1 MIQLADRADMIG
13 TIEALYPPDSKYN
26 ETAERGR
33 EFMDNLIGN
42 KVGYMNW
49 RSLPN
54 CDLLKL
60 ATAMLE
66 EDSVEEPA
74 ATTES
79 KYMQY
84 AGRGQ
89 RILIEEPSAITK
101 YPEFSAGWW
110 FQKLPEPYRG
120 KAIANITSDGV
131 FKSISVAIID
141 SFNWGAT
148 KQGGGYW
155 GKLYTRARKGEFD
168 GNNDLVTNRPIQ
180 DQFEREYSDGD
191 LLLDQMH
198 ADAPSPYDP

>member
-1 MIQLADRADMIG
+1 MIG
-13 TIEALYPPDSKYN
+13 TIEALYPPDSKYS

-66 EDSVEEPA
+66 EEGEEYSVEEPP
-74 ATTES
+74 ATTE
-79 KYMQY
+79 
-84 AGRGQ
+84 
-89 RILIEEPSAITK
+89 TK
-101 YPEFSAGWW
+101 YKQYTAGWW
-110 FQKLPEPYRG
+110 FEKLPDPYRG
-120 KAIANITSDGV
+120 QAIANIKSDRV
-131 FKSISVAIID
+131 FKSLPDAIMD
-141 SFNWGAT
+141 SFNWGGT

-155 GKLYTRARKGEFD
+155 AKVYTRTLDGEFD
-168 GNNDLVTNRPIQ
+168 GKNDIVTNQPIQ
-180 DQFEREYSDGD
+180 DQTEREYSDGD